1 VSRHLAMWMAVAALA
16 GLHAA
21 AAAPAGAQ
29 AATISVGGVWV
40 CRLAQGASG
49 LTLEQRVRQIDQRIA
64 DVLSLP
70 PERSQIPVEV
80 RPASGAVAIV
90 AGGITVI
97 TVTPADAAGTGV
109 PVHEVAH
116 QWAARLAEGLRRAL
130 PGRAVIARLY
140 TQPGAGLEGE
150 TQRLEGLTW
159 YWLISW
165 RGDVRE
171 LVPADPRRY
180 TLEFSSDGRVA
191 VRADCNRATG
201 TYARRG
207 QALTISV
214 RAVTRA
220 ACAPGS
226 LERRYLA
233 QLGQVEAMHRRG
245 DDLGLRLQGGAGT
258 MVFSLSPR

>member
-1 VSRHLAMWMAVAALA
+1 MERRLAVLVALA
-16 GLHAA
+16 GLVAA
-21 AAAPAGAQ
+21 HTAAPAPAAAQ
-29 AATISVGGVWV
+29 SANISVGGVWI
-40 CRLAQGASG
+40 CRLTQGASG

-70 PERSQIPVEV
+70 LRRSQILVEV
-80 RPASGAVAIV
+80 RPVSGTVAIV
-90 AGGITVI
+90 AAGITVI

-109 PVHEVAH
+109 PIHEVAN

-130 PGRAVIARLY
+130 PGRAVIARMY
-140 TQPGAGLEGE
+140 TQPGVGLDSEA
-150 TQRLEGLTW
+150 QRLEGLTW

-180 TLEFSSDGRVA
+180 TIEFSPDGRVA

-201 TYARRG
+201 TYVRRG
-207 QALTISV
+207 QTLTIAV

-220 ACAPGS
+220 ACPPGS
-226 LERRYLA
+226 LDRRYLA
-233 QLGQVEAMHRRG
+233 QLGQVELMNRRG
-245 DDLGLRLQGGAGT
+245 DDLALRLHGGVGT
-258 MVFSLSPR
+258 MIFSLSPR